1 MVVYTAFSRAET
13 VWAGTAGNVGKETPM
28 DENWVKECGGS
39 IMDVCLAEI
48 GHNGT
53 SADELLRS

>member
-1 MVVYTAFSRAET
+1 MET
-13 VWAGTAGNVGKETPM
+13 VCAGMAGNVGKETPM